1 MTPIKVVVVDDH
13 TLFREGV
20 ANLLR
25 EEADLEVLFTAENGD
40 VLQHRLSTGP
50 LPDVVL
56 MDINMPVL
64 DGFASTAW
72 LRKTH
77 PDVRVLALSMYEDDD
92 NIIRMLRQ
100 GAGGYILKESRKGDL
115 VQGIR
120 TIHQQGFYVNDR
132 VSGRLLAQLHEG
144 HAAGNPLPVRIS
156 EREQQF
162 LRLCCSEM
170 TYKEIADAMGISPR
184 TVDNYREDL
193 FEKLALRSRVGLVLF
208 ALRHRIATLS

>member
-1 MTPIKVVVVDDH
+1 MTPIKVAVIDDH

-25 EEADLEVLFTAENGD
+25 EEPELDVVFTAENGKA
-40 VLQHRLSTGP
+40 LQEKLQTAA

-64 DGFASTAW
+64 DGFAATAW
-72 LRKTH
+72 LRKQH
-77 PDVRVLALSMYEDDD
+77 PGIRVLALSMYEDDD

-100 GAGGYILKESRKGDL
+100 GAGGYMLKESRKGDL

-120 TIHQQGFYVNDR
+120 AIHQQGFFVNDM
-132 VSGRLLAQLHEG
+132 VSGRLLHQLHETG
-144 HAAGNPLPVRIS
+144 TQAAAPQVRIS

-162 LRLCCSEM
+162 LRLCCSEL
-170 TYKEIADAMGISPR
+170 TYKEIADRMGVSPR

-193 FEKLALRSRVGLVLF
+193 FEKLGLKSRVGLVLY
-208 ALRHRIATLS
+208 ALKYKLAEIG